1 MDTFMQ
7 VLITIVIGIA
17 SLLVVTMTKHHHKK
31 VVVFITIFISA
42 VILIITWRIACPV
55 IPVEIFPEDYSTAE
69 SKDTDVIETD
79 LAQYLGHPMS
89 EILNVVPDHK
99 LEKNDDDEIK
109 YSAPNMSITGKN
121 QNYLTRIYLSGT
133 ESEYSVDGI
142 LLGMAHDEAVK
153 ELDKKGY
160 IKKDDL
166 SGNGWEVYR
175 LKKTYIGMHF
185 SDQWIDEMYC
195 SVVGYFITVNQ

>member
-1 MDTFMQ
+1 MDTFLQ

-17 SLLVVTMTKHHHKK
+17 NLLVATMTSQRHRK
-31 VVVFITIFISA
+31 VVVFCTAFISA
-42 VILIITWRIACPV
+42 VILIIIWRMVDPV
-55 IPVEIFPEDYSTAE
+55 ITVETTLEDYSTVE
-69 SKDTDVIETD
+69 SQDTYVIETD
-79 LAQYLGHPMS
+79 LAQYLGHPMI

-99 LEKNDDDEIK
+99 LEKNDEDEIK

-121 QNYLTRIYLSGT
+121 QNYLTRVYLSGT
-133 ESEYSVDGI
+133 ESEYSFDGI

>member
-17 SLLVVTMTKHHHKK
+17 NLLVATMAKQRK
-31 VVVFITIFISA
+31 VVVFSTIFVSA
-42 VILIITWRIACPV
+42 VILIITWRMANPV
-55 IPVEIFPEDYSTAE
+55 IPVEILPEDYSTVE
-69 SKDTDVIETD
+69 SKDTNVIETD

-99 LEKNDDDEIK
+99 LEKNDEDEIK

-121 QNYLTRIYLSGT
+121 QNYLTRVYLSGT
-133 ESEYSVDGI
+133 ESEYSFDGI

>member
-17 SLLVVTMTKHHHKK
+17 NLLVATMAKQRK
-31 VVVFITIFISA
+31 VVVFSTIFVSA
-42 VILIITWRIACPV
+42 VILIITWRMANPV
-55 IPVEIFPEDYSTAE
+55 IPVEILPEDYSTAE

>member
-17 SLLVVTMTKHHHKK
+17 NLLVATMAKQRK
-31 VVVFITIFISA
+31 VVVFSTIFVSA
-42 VILIITWRIACPV
+42 VILIITWRMANPV
-55 IPVEIFPEDYSTAE
+55 IPVEILPEDYSTVE
-69 SKDTDVIETD
+69 SKDTNVIETD

-121 QNYLTRIYLSGT
+121 QNYLTRVYLSGT
-133 ESEYSVDGI
+133 RSEYSFDGI

>member
-1 MDTFMQ
+1 MAKQ
-7 VLITIVIGIA
+7 R
-17 SLLVVTMTKHHHKK
+17 K
-31 VVVFITIFISA
+31 VVVFSTIFVSA
-42 VILIITWRIACPV
+42 VILIITWRMANPV
-55 IPVEIFPEDYSTAE
+55 IPVEILPEDYSTVE
-69 SKDTDVIETD
+69 SKDTNVIETD

-99 LEKNDDDEIK
+99 LEKNDEDEIK

-121 QNYLTRIYLSGT
+121 QNYLTRVYLSGT
-133 ESEYSVDGI
+133 ESEYSFDGI

>member
-17 SLLVVTMTKHHHKK
+17 NLLVVTMTKHHHKK

-55 IPVEIFPEDYSTAE
+55 IPVEILPEDYSTAE

-142 LLGMAHDEAVK
+142 LLGISIPLFCISWGSSFLMSLILLYSLEFCVFSL
-153 ELDKKGY
+153 LDTSNLFS
-160 IKKDDL
+160 IF
-166 SGNGWEVYR
+166 VYK
-175 LKKTYIGMHF
+175 L
-185 SDQWIDEMYC
+185 
-195 SVVGYFITVNQ
+195 